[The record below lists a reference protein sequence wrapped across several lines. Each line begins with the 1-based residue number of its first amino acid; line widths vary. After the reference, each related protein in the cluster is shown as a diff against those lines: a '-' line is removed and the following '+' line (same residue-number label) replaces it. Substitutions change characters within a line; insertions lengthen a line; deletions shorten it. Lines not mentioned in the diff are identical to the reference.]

1 VVQSIELFE
10 LFEELSDISRV
21 FFGVNA
27 NLRFVSKAVFFVLTL
42 EPPIS
47 IFFLYTMWLG
57 IIIVALIVLIL
68 WHARDMGKYTIRR
81 GIDLTG
87 GAKHKNTDGHIRYM
101 AAESADACQTAC
113 DSSDWCSA
121 YTYTGDACYGVAG
134 RDETP
139 ATGYI
144 SGYKPVYSLTAE
156 SFGDGSTTA
165 ALARAPRSRNLN
177 DEGQTL
183 ASLVRE
189 DFSAL
194 GARDQ
199 FIRSDV
205 K

>member
-1 VVQSIELFE
+1 
-10 LFEELSDISRV
+10 
-21 FFGVNA
+21 
-27 NLRFVSKAVFFVLTL
+27 
-42 EPPIS
+42 
-47 IFFLYTMWLG
+47 
-57 IIIVALIVLIL
+57 
-68 WHARDMGKYTIRR
+68 MGKYTIRR

-87 GAKHKNTDGHIRYM
+87 GAKHKNPNGSIRYM
-101 AAESADACQTAC
+101 PAESASGCQSAC

-139 ATGYI
+139 AAGYV

-156 SFGDGSTTA
+156 RFADGSTAA
-165 ALARAPRSRNLN
+165 ALTRAPRSRSLN
-177 DEGQTL
+177 DEGQAL

-189 DFSAL
+189 DFSTL

-199 FIRSDV
+199 LIRSDV